1 MIQQFFNEKPS
12 RDILLSQVVDA
23 VRKMTIQAN
32 TLLNDDI
39 KEGMTAFKEQEAS
52 PLGQSILGQLLDNA
66 SIAEEEA
73 MPICQDTGIA
83 VFFVQIGQDV
93 RFIHDMKE
101 VETIKEGSLEEA
113 INEGVRRGYV
123 EGYLRKSIVRDPFDR
138 VNTGD
143 NTPAV
148 IHYDVVAGDCLSIDF
163 APKGIGSE
171 NMSRIYMLKPSEGIE
186 GVKRVVLET
195 IEDAGPNACPPMV
208 VGVGVGGTFEKAS
221 ILSKK
226 ALLRPINESH
236 EDSRIKQLEDE
247 LLELANNTGIGPQ
260 GLGGT
265 TTVLK
270 IQMLTYPT
278 HIAGLPVAINISCHA
293 TRHSHIDL

>member
-1 MIQQFFNEKPS
+1 MIEQFFDEKPS
-12 RDILLSQVVDA
+12 RDIPLSKVVDA
-23 VRKMTIQAN
+23 VKQMTIQAN
-32 TLLNDDI
+32 TVLNKDI
-39 KEGMTAFKEQEAS
+39 KNGISTFHNQEES
-52 PLGQSILGQLLDNA
+52 PLGQSILSQLLDNA
-66 SIAEEEA
+66 DIAKEA
-73 MPICQDTGIA
+73 SMPICQDTGIA
-83 VFFVQIGQDV
+83 VFFVKVGQDV
-93 RFIHDMKE
+93 RFIHDMKDIE
-101 VETIKEGSLEEA
+101 SIPNGSLEEA
-113 INEGVRRGYV
+113 INEGVRRGYT
-123 EGYLRKSIVRDPFDR
+123 EGYLRKSIVKDPFDR

-148 IHYDVVAGDCLSIDF
+148 IHYEVVAGDVLSIDF

-195 IEDAGPNACPPMV
+195 IEHAGPNACPPMV

-221 ILSKK
+221 LLSKK
-226 ALLRPINESH
+226 ALLRPIDQSH
-236 EDSRIKQLEDE
+236 EEPKIKALEEE
-247 LLELANNTGIGPQ
+247 LLTLANQTGIGPQ

-293 TRHSHIDL
+293 TRHSHVDL

>member
-1 MIQQFFNEKPS
+1 MIQQFFNERPS
-12 RDILLSQVVDA
+12 RDIPLSQVVEA
-23 VRKMTIQAN
+23 VRNMTIRAN
-32 TLLNDDI
+32 TILNTDVREGLTTYRE
-39 KEGMTAFKEQEAS
+39 KEES
-52 PLGQSILGQLLDNA
+52 PLGQSILGQLLSNA
-66 SIAEEEA
+66 TIAEDEA

-83 VFFVQIGQDV
+83 VFFVKIGQDV
-93 RFIHDMKE
+93 RFIHDMTD
-101 VETIKEGSLEEA
+101 VDTIKEGSLEEA
-113 INEGVRRGYV
+113 INEGVRRGYT
-123 EGYLRKSIVRDPFDR
+123 EGYLRKSIVKDPFNR

-148 IHYDVVAGDCLSIDF
+148 IHYEVVAGDGLSIDF

-195 IEDAGPNACPPMV
+195 IEAAGPNACPPMV
-208 VGVGVGGTFEKAS
+208 VGVGVGGTFEKATV
-221 ILSKK
+221 LSKK
-226 ALLRPINESH
+226 ALLRPIDQSH
-236 EDSRIKQLEDE
+236 EDPVVKQLEEE
-247 LLELANNTGIGPQ
+247 LLELANATGIGPQ
-260 GLGGT
+260 GLGGR